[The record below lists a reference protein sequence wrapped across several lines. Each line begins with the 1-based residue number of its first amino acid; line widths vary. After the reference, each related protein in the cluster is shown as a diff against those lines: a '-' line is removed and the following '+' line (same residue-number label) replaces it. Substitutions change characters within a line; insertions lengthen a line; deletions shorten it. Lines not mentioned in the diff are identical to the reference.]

1 MLSQITHVSYLNE
14 QTKENMTILIQNTAN
29 AFQMFKY
36 IENSTLLIIEKYSN
50 RVNFFQSLLHQLTA
64 LLQYLMSF
72 MTSYVLLNH
81 DHCTCISYTYSDT

>member
-14 QTKENMTILIQNTAN
+14 QTKENMTILIHNTAN
-29 AFQMFKY
+29 ASQMFKY

-64 LLQYLMSF
+64 LLQ
-72 MTSYVLLNH
+72 
-81 DHCTCISYTYSDT
+81 